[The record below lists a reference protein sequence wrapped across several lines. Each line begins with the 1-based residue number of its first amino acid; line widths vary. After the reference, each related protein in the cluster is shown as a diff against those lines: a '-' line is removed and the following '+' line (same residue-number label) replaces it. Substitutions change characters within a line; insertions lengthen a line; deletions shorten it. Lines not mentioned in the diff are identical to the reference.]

1 MTRAPLLTAPARS
14 AIVAGLFLAAHAWA
28 PAASA
33 GSGAAA
39 QADLTQADL
48 ASRSAPVITVA
59 GLRFRDLD
67 RDGQLTPYEDWRLS
81 PEQRAA
87 DLVKHMTL
95 DEKASAMVHP
105 AITDAA
111 QVKRFGLTSGLTRSA
126 NAPAAIATQNN
137 ALQEVAEAA
146 RLGIPMTISSDPRH
160 GMSEVE
166 GASVLAEGFPKWPD
180 ALGFAAI
187 GDPNVTRRFAQTVAQ
202 EYRAVGITMALSP
215 QADVATD
222 PRWSRIS
229 GTFGEDFDTAAKQSA
244 AYIEGVQG
252 SPRGLARQGVAAI
265 VKHFAGY
272 GAQEDGWDSH
282 NYYGRYSVYPGNM
295 LGRHIAAFRPSFAAG
310 VAGVMPTYSIIK
322 APGFEPVGGGFSK
335 HLLGDVLRGQEHFR
349 GLVLSDFGITENCT
363 QSCITGETS
372 GGVGEV
378 YGKPWGMEHASKE
391 DRFVA
396 AISAGVDQVGGA
408 EDGSPIVSAVRS
420 GRLPMAR
427 IDEAVTRIMV
437 VKFEQG
443 LFENPYVDVARV
455 GQVVGQPAFQA
466 AALAA
471 QERSLVLLKNHAATL
486 PVRPTGVKV
495 YLKGVDPI
503 AAAQAGFTPVE
514 TLEEADLAIIRAAA
528 PWKSVHP
535 GWIMGSSQHEGNLS
549 FAADNADLRAVEA
562 AARRVPT
569 IVSINLDR
577 PAILTPL
584 RDKAAALIADFGVSD
599 QALLRAVT
607 GRVGFSGRL
616 PFDLPIS
623 MAAVEAQREDVPFDS
638 AQPLFKY
645 GFGLRMAAA
654 RGPAPGPAAVPAW
667 AQARAAQALQMST
680 ARTSIGELMANP
692 AAREILT
699 RHLPAVVNSGN
710 VQKMAGTTLRRIQGM
725 APQMVSEAALS
736 AIDAELARLAPPH
749 P

>member
-1 MTRAPLLTAPARS
+1 MIRAPALIALVTCILAPC
-14 AIVAGLFLAAHAWA
+14 
-28 PAASA
+28 ASA
-33 GSGAAA
+33 QAAGATPGGEA
-39 QADLTQADL
+39 QPDV
-48 ASRSAPVITVA
+48 ASRSAPTITVG

-67 RDGQLTPYEDWRLS
+67 RNGRLTPYEDWRLT

-95 DEKASAMVHP
+95 EEKASAMVHP
-105 AITDAA
+105 AITNTE
-111 QVKRFGLTSGLTRSA
+111 QVKRYGLTSGLTRSSS
-126 NAPAAIATQNN
+126 APAVIATQNN
-137 ALQEVAEAA
+137 DLQAVAEAA
-146 RLGIPMTISSDPRH
+146 RLGIPLTISSDPRH

-187 GDPNVTRRFAQTVAQ
+187 GDPAVTRRFAQMVAE

-229 GTFGEDFDTAAKQSA
+229 GTFGENFDTVARHSA
-244 AYIEGVQG
+244 AYVEGVQG
-252 SPRGLARQGVAAI
+252 SSQGLTRHGVAAI
-265 VKHFAGY
+265 IKHFTGY

-295 LGRHIAAFRPSFAAG
+295 LDRHTAVYRPSFRAG

-322 APGFEPVGGGFSK
+322 APSFEPVGGGFSK
-335 HLLGDVLRGQEHFR
+335 HLLTDILRGRERFG

-363 QSCITGETS
+363 HSCITGDTS
-372 GGVGEV
+372 GEVGEV
-378 YGKPWGMEHASKE
+378 YGKPWGMETASKE

-396 AISAGVDQVGGA
+396 AINAGVDQVGGA

-420 GRLPMAR
+420 GRIAMER
-427 IDEAVTRIMV
+427 IDQAVARIMV
-437 VKFEQG
+437 IKYQQG
-443 LFENPYVDVARV
+443 LFENPYVEVARV
-455 GQVVGQPAFQA
+455 AQVVGQPAFRA
-466 AALAA
+466 AALDA
-471 QERSLVLLKNHAATL
+471 QQRSLVLLKNQGATL
-486 PVRPTGVKV
+486 PVRPAGVKV
-495 YLKGVDPI
+495 YLRGIDPI
-503 AAAQAGFTPVE
+503 AAAQAGFSPVE
-514 TLEEADLAIIRAAA
+514 ALEEAELAIIRATA
-528 PWKSVHP
+528 PWKSEHP
-535 GWIMGSSQHEGNLS
+535 GWIMGRSQHEGDLS

-584 RDKAAALIADFGVSD
+584 RDKAAVLIADFGVSD

-616 PFDLPIS
+616 PFELPSS
-623 MAAVEAQREDVPFDS
+623 MAAVKAQREDVPFDS
-638 AQPLFKY
+638 ARPLFKH
-645 GFGLRMAAA
+645 GFGLRLAAA
-654 RGPAPGPAAVPAW
+654 AGPAPTPAVVPAW
-667 AQARAAQALQMST
+667 AQARIAQARQLST
-680 ARTSIGELMANP
+680 ARTSIADLMANP
-692 AAREILT
+692 AAREIVA

-710 VQKMAGTTLRRIQGM
+710 VDRMGGITLRRLRGM
-725 APQMVSEAALS
+725 APQIVSEEKLA
-736 AIDAELARLAPPH
+736 AIDAELERLAPSP
-749 P
+749 